1 MNKVSDIMTKEVE
14 FCSPN
19 DSVATAAQ
27 KMRSIDCGSLPI
39 CEGRAVV
46 GIITDRD
53 IVLNV
58 VADGKDS
65 NSVTC
70 QECMTHN
77 VVSCS
82 PDTDVH
88 ECARMMAENQIRRIP
103 VVQNGELVGI
113 CAIGDLATINIFVNE
128 SGDALSRISESHPA
142 NH

>member
-14 FCSPN
+14 CCSPN
-19 DSVATAAQ
+19 DTVTAAAQ
-27 KMRSIDCGSLPI
+27 KMRNIDCGSLPI
-39 CEGRAVV
+39 CEGKSIV

-70 QECMTHN
+70 HECMTTN

-128 SGDALSRISESHPA
+128 SGDALSRISESHHA

>member
-1 MNKVSDIMTKEVE
+1 MNKVSEIMTKEVE

-27 KMRSIDCGSLPI
+27 KMRNIDCGSLPI
-39 CEGRAVV
+39 CEGKTVV

-65 NSVTC
+65 TSVTC
-70 QECMTHN
+70 QECMTTS
-77 VVSCS
+77 VISCS

-128 SGDALSRISESHPA
+128 SGDALSRISEPHSA